1 MSINRKDVASILIF
15 VALILA
21 FVLLIN
27 NITSKNNGRE
37 LQIVRD
43 AVKNAA
49 LTCYAVEG
57 MYPDDLSY
65 LRDHYNLSYN
75 EEKYHV
81 FYEPL
86 ASNLM
91 PSIKVAERGGKTD
104 KQPSLSCPT
113 PPVSSRAS
121 LYCCFCPCS
130 PA

>member
-1 MSINRKDVASILIF
+1 MKMNKKDVASIAIF
-15 VALILA
+15 IVLILS

-27 NITSKNNGRE
+27 SITTKNNGRE

-57 MYPDDLSY
+57 VYPDDLEY
-65 LRDHYNLSYN
+65 LREHYHLSYN

-91 PSIKVAERGGKTD
+91 PSIKVAERGGKWT
-104 KQPSLSCPT
+104 SE
-113 PPVSSRAS
+113 
-121 LYCCFCPCS
+121 
-130 PA
+130 

>member
-1 MSINRKDVASILIF
+1 MKMNKKDIASIAIF
-15 VALILA
+15 IVLILS
-21 FVLLIN
+21 FVLLVN
-27 NITSKNNGRE
+27 GITTKNNGRE

-57 MYPDDLSY
+57 VYPDDLEY
-65 LRDHYNLSYN
+65 LREHYHLSYN

-91 PSIKVAERGGKTD
+91 PYIKVAERGGKMA
-104 KQPSLSCPT
+104 Q
-113 PPVSSRAS
+113 
-121 LYCCFCPCS
+121 
-130 PA
+130 

>member
-1 MSINRKDVASILIF
+1 MRINKKDIAAILIF
-15 VALILA
+15 VALIII
-21 FVLLIN
+21 FVVTIN
-27 NITSKNNGRE
+27 GITTKNSNRE

-57 MYPDDLSY
+57 MYPDDLEY
-65 LRDHYNLSYN
+65 LREHYHLSYN

-91 PSIKVAERGGKTD
+91 PSIKVAERGGKMD
-104 KQPSLSCPT
+104 K
-113 PPVSSRAS
+113 
-121 LYCCFCPCS
+121 
-130 PA
+130 

>member
-1 MSINRKDVASILIF
+1 MKVNKKDVASILIF
-15 VALILA
+15 VALIIS

-27 NITSKNNGRE
+27 SITTKNNGRE

-57 MYPDDLSY
+57 VYPDDLGY
-65 LRDHYNLSYN
+65 LREHYHLSYN

-91 PSIKVAERGGKTD
+91 PSIKVAERGGIMD
-104 KQPSLSCPT
+104 K
-113 PPVSSRAS
+113 
-121 LYCCFCPCS
+121 
-130 PA
+130 

>member
-1 MSINRKDVASILIF
+1 MKMNRKDVASIAIF
-15 VALILA
+15 IVLILS

-27 NITSKNNGRE
+27 SITTKNNGRE

-57 MYPDDLSY
+57 VYPDDLEY
-65 LRDHYNLSYN
+65 LREHYHLSYN

-91 PSIKVAERGGKTD
+91 PSIKVAERGGKMD
-104 KQPSLSCPT
+104 K
-113 PPVSSRAS
+113 
-121 LYCCFCPCS
+121 
-130 PA
+130 

>member
-1 MSINRKDVASILIF
+1 MKVNKKDIASIAIF
-15 VALILA
+15 IVLILS

-27 NITSKNNGRE
+27 GITTKNNGRE

-43 AVKNAA
+43 AVKNAS

-57 MYPDDLSY
+57 VYPDDLEY
-65 LRDHYNLSYN
+65 LREHYHLSYN

-91 PSIKVAERGGKTD
+91 PSIKVAERGGKMD
-104 KQPSLSCPT
+104 K
-113 PPVSSRAS
+113 
-121 LYCCFCPCS
+121 
-130 PA
+130 

>member
-1 MSINRKDVASILIF
+1 MKVNKKDIASIAIF
-15 VALILA
+15 VVLILS

-27 NITSKNNGRE
+27 GITTKNNERE

-57 MYPDDLSY
+57 VYPDDLEY
-65 LRDHYNLSYN
+65 LREHYHLSYN

-91 PSIKVAERGGKTD
+91 PFIKVAERGGKMD
-104 KQPSLSCPT
+104 K
-113 PPVSSRAS
+113 
-121 LYCCFCPCS
+121 
-130 PA
+130 

>member
-1 MSINRKDVASILIF
+1 MKVNKKDVASILIF
-15 VALILA
+15 IALIVC

-27 NITSKNNGRE
+27 SITTKNNGRE

-57 MYPDDLSY
+57 VYPDDLNY
-65 LRDHYNLSYN
+65 LREHYHLSYN

-91 PSIKVAERGGKTD
+91 PFIKVAERGGKLD
-104 KQPSLSCPT
+104 K
-113 PPVSSRAS
+113 
-121 LYCCFCPCS
+121 
-130 PA
+130 